1 MKKGHNIRFSFII
14 LFLTAIILIGS
25 HVPALAHKVM
35 IFAWVE
41 GDTVFTESKFSG
53 GKKVLHAPVVIFDK
67 DGKKLLEGKTDN
79 KGEFSFKI
87 PKVTDLRI
95 VLNAAMGHKA
105 EWTIPE
111 SEIREAGAIVEKK
124 SAPEPS
130 GPIPVEL
137 SKEEVQQ
144 IVIVKKKGAPEPSG
158 PIAVGL
164 SKEEVQKIV
173 EDSLDKK
180 LRPIVRMMTESKN
193 TKPSLTEIIG
203 GIGYIFGLMGIALYF
218 KNRGKKR

>member
-1 MKKGHNIRFSFII
+1 MKKRHNTRFSFII

-41 GDTVFTESKFSG
+41 EDTVFTESKFSG
-53 GKKVLHAPVVIFDK
+53 GKKAINAPVVIFDK

-105 EWTIPE
+105 EWTVTE

-124 SAPEPS
+124 KAAEPS
-130 GPIPVEL
+130 GPIP
-137 SKEEVQQ
+137 
-144 IVIVKKKGAPEPSG
+144 
-158 PIAVGL
+158 VGL

-180 LRPIVRMMTESKN
+180 LRPIVRMITESKN
-193 TKPSLTEIIG
+193 KGPSLTEIIG

-218 KNRGKKR
+218 INRGKKR

>member
-14 LFLTAIILIGS
+14 LFFTAIILIGS

-53 GKKVLHAPVVIFDK
+53 GKKVLHAPVIIFDK

-87 PKVTDLRI
+87 PKLSDLRI

-105 EWTIPE
+105 EWTVPE
-111 SEIREAGAIVEKK
+111 SELREAGAIVEKK
-124 SAPEPS
+124 SAP
-130 GPIPVEL
+130 V
-137 SKEEVQQ
+137 
-144 IVIVKKKGAPEPSG
+144 PSG

-218 KNRGKKR
+218 KNRSKKR

>member
-1 MKKGHNIRFSFII
+1 MKKHHNIRFSFII
-14 LFLTAIILIGS
+14 LLLTTIILLGS
-25 HVPALAHKVM
+25 NVNALAHKVT
-35 IFAWVE
+35 IFGWVE
-41 GDTVFTESKFSG
+41 GDTVLTESKFSG
-53 GKKVLHAPVVIFDK
+53 GKKAMNAPVVVFDK

-105 EWTIPE
+105 EWMIPE
-111 SEIREAGAIVEKK
+111 SEIREAGPIVEKK
-124 SAPEPS
+124 SAAEPT
-130 GPIPVEL
+130 GPI
-137 SKEEVQQ
+137 S
-144 IVIVKKKGAPEPSG
+144 
-158 PIAVGL
+158 VGL

-193 TKPSLTEIIG
+193 TKPSFSEIIG
-203 GIGYIFGLMGIALYF
+203 GIGYIFGLMGLALYF
-218 KNRGKKR
+218 KNRSKKR

>member
-14 LFLTAIILIGS
+14 LFLTSIILIGS
-25 HVPALAHKVM
+25 NVPALAHKVM

-53 GKKVLHAPVVIFDK
+53 GKKAINAQVEIFDK
-67 DGKKLLEGKTDN
+67 DGEKLLEGKTDN

-87 PKVTDLRI
+87 PKVSDLRI

-105 EWTIPE
+105 EWTVPE
-111 SEIREAGAIVEKK
+111 SEIREAGAIAEKK
-124 SAPEPS
+124 SARAS
-130 GPIPVEL
+130 GPTT
-137 SKEEVQQ
+137 
-144 IVIVKKKGAPEPSG
+144 
-158 PIAVGL
+158 VGL
-164 SKEEVQKIV
+164 SKEEVKKII

-180 LRPIVRMMTESKN
+180 LRPIVRMMSESRN

-203 GIGYIFGLMGIALYF
+203 GIGYIFGLMGVALYF
-218 KNRGKKR
+218 ITRGKKR

>member
-14 LFLTAIILIGS
+14 LFLTSIILIGS
-25 HVPALAHKVM
+25 NVPALAHKVM

-53 GKKVLHAPVVIFDK
+53 GKKAINAQVEVFDK

-105 EWTIPE
+105 EWTVPE
-111 SEIREAGAIVEKK
+111 SEIREAGAILERK
-124 SAPEPS
+124 SARAS
-130 GPIPVEL
+130 GPIP
-137 SKEEVQQ
+137 
-144 IVIVKKKGAPEPSG
+144 
-158 PIAVGL
+158 VGL
-164 SKEEVQKIV
+164 SKEEVKKII

-180 LRPIVRMMTESKN
+180 LRPIVRMMSESRN

-203 GIGYIFGLMGIALYF
+203 GIGYIFGLMGVALYF
-218 KNRGKKR
+218 ITRGKKR

>member
-1 MKKGHNIRFSFII
+1 MKKGHNTRFSFII

-25 HVPALAHKVM
+25 HVSALAHKVM

-53 GKKVLHAPVVIFDK
+53 GKKAINTPVVIFDK

-105 EWTIPE
+105 EWTLPE
-111 SEIREAGAIVEKK
+111 SEIRESGDIMEQK
-124 SAPEPS
+124 SADETS
-130 GPIPVEL
+130 GLTTVGL
-137 SKEEVQQ
+137 TKEEVRK
-144 IVIVKKKGAPEPSG
+144 VVD
-158 PIAVGL
+158 
-164 SKEEVQKIV
+164 
-173 EDSLDKK
+173 DSLDKK
-180 LRPIVRMMTESKN
+180 LRPIVRMITESKN

-203 GIGYIFGLMGIALYF
+203 GIGYIFGLMGVALYF

>member
-1 MKKGHNIRFSFII
+1 MKKRHNTRFSFII
-14 LFLTAIILIGS
+14 LFLTSIILTGS

-41 GDTVFTESKFSG
+41 GDTIFTESKFSG
-53 GKKVLHAPVVIFDK
+53 GKKAIHAPVVIFDK

-87 PKVTDLRI
+87 PKLTDLKI
-95 VLNAAMGHKA
+95 VLNAGMGHKA
-105 EWTIPE
+105 EWTVPE
-111 SEIREAGAIVEKK
+111 SEIREAGAILEKK
-124 SAPEPS
+124 SA
-130 GPIPVEL
+130 VET
-137 SKEEVQQ
+137 
-144 IVIVKKKGAPEPSG
+144 SG

-164 SKEEVQKIV
+164 SKEEVRKIV

-180 LRPIVRMMTESKN
+180 LRPILRMISESRN